1 MTKIETG
8 QKAPEFELPDQD
20 GKMHKLTDYR
30 GKFVALYFYPKDAT
44 PGCTTEAQNFRD
56 ADKELQ
62 EHDVVILGVSKDSVE
77 SHKKF
82 HDKENLSFPLLSDE
96 DKTVINAYGSWGE
109 KKFMGKTFE
118 GVLRN
123 TYLIDPDGNIAKV
136 YEGVKPKEHV
146 DEILSD
152 IKNIKPH

>member
-1 MTKIETG
+1 MSITEGKP
-8 QKAPEFELPDQD
+8 APDFTLPDGS
-20 GKMHKLTDYR
+20 GKPHALGDYS
-30 GKFVALYFYPKDAT
+30 GKTVVVYFYPKDDT
-44 PGCTTEAQNFRD
+44 PGCTKEACGFRD
-56 ADKELQ
+56 LSADFAAQ
-62 EHDVVILGVSKDSVE
+62 DVVVLGISPDGGEDHQAFS
-77 SHKKF
+77 KKF
-82 HDKENLSFPLLSDE
+82 DLPFPLLSDE